1 MASHFRWYGSETEV
15 IVPFNARYSYPS
27 QANKAVKMTPRIPPK
42 NGGTFNPGS
51 VIRLEF
57 PAQGYVNPNN
67 TVLSFDVTML
77 NGQILVGDKST
88 SIRFQNNIQSIFSRV
103 RLLYGSTPIE
113 DIIGYN
119 QIVRSI
125 TEWTGA
131 STENTICQTSIN
143 EGIGGYVYGRSGS
156 IGTDPA
162 DTINA
167 PTRQAGL
174 PGLVNVRQAYIHG
187 VSTHSA
193 ANAANTAP
201 ALTGMGFGTVPAGT
215 LTVAPVIGAAAT
227 NANLIV
233 STNPVKRYTIQF
245 ALGLFNQPKL
255 IPTKFMASQLA
266 IEITLANPSEC
277 LLATTASSLDVTVGT
292 AGVSAAT
299 VANMSY
305 QLTNINLIPEIL
317 EFDASYDEMFLKG
330 LMNGGV
336 PIKFATWNNYKS
348 QGPSNSV
355 NIQIQERGR
364 SVKAI
369 FAMQRR
375 DTPSLASDYGASF
388 FCTGSGGLSTLTN
401 TAGANTLQEFQF
413 RIGGRYFPA
422 SPVQNATEVGGNT
435 SNGGAESW
443 IELSKALNTLGD
455 ARLATP
461 CNVLKWAIPPM
472 SIQWSAAADTFTT
485 LPEFDYKYQVVRWQ
499 NGSPVVLPVEGFSS
513 TASAVQGNAFAGN
526 QGSSC
531 FAMAVDLETTNGGEI
546 SGLNAEEQSDI
557 TLIAR
562 WSRPQIGGMV
572 YDIYTYV
579 DSMIVLR
586 ENNTL
591 ELIQ

>member
-1 MASHFRWYGSETEV
+1 MSSHFRWYPSESEV
-15 IVPFNARYSYPS
+15 IVPFNARYSFPS

-67 TVLSFDVTML
+67 TVLSFDVTIK
-77 NGQILVGDKST
+77 NGQVLVGDKST
-88 SIRFQNNIQSIFSRV
+88 LVRFQNNIQSIFSRV
-103 RLLYGSTPIE
+103 RLLYGATPIE

-131 STENTICQTSIN
+131 STESTICQTSVN
-143 EGIGGYVYGRSGS
+143 EGIGGYVMGRSGS
-156 IGTDPA
+156 LSSTAA
-162 DTINA
+162 DHTTA
-167 PTRQAGL
+167 VTRQAGL

-187 VSTHSA
+187 VSTAS
-193 ANAANTAP
+193 AANTA
-201 ALTGMGFGTVPAGT
+201 ASAGSQTGAGFGTVPVGT
-215 LTVAPVIGAAAT
+215 LTVFPVITAAAT
-227 NANLIV
+227 QNDLL
-233 STNPVKRYTIQF
+233 TTTEPVKRYTVQF

-277 LLATTASSLDVTVGT
+277 MIAQTASSATTTVNIAGIGT
-292 AGVSAAT
+292 PISSCT
-299 VANMSY
+299 Y

-336 PIKFATWNNYKS
+336 PIKFATWNNYKATS
-348 QGPSNSV
+348 ASTSV
-355 NIQIQERGR
+355 NIQIQERAR
-364 SVKAI
+364 SVKSI

-375 DTPSLASDYGASF
+375 DTGNLGTDGGATF
-388 FCTGSGGLSTLTN
+388 FTTGTTGSN
-401 TAGANTLQEFQF
+401 GANTLQEYQY

-422 SPVQNATEVGGNT
+422 SPVQNATDVGGST

-461 CNVLKWAIPPM
+461 CNVLKWAVPPM
-472 SIQWSAAADTFTT
+472 SIQWTADATTFTT
-485 LPEFDYKYQVVRWQ
+485 LPEFDYRYQVVRWK
-499 NGSPVVLPVEGFSS
+499 NGSPIVFPVEGFLSDGA
-513 TASAVQGNAFAGN
+513 TPGGNAFCGN

-531 FAMAVDLETTNGGEI
+531 FAMAIDLETSNGGEI

-562 WSRPQIGGMV
+562 WNTAQSASFI
-572 YDIYTYV
+572 YDIYTYI

-586 ENNTL
+586 ENNVL

>member
-1 MASHFRWYGSETEV
+1 
-15 IVPFNARYSYPS
+15 
-27 QANKAVKMTPRIPPK
+27 MTPRIPPK

-67 TVLSFDVTML
+67 TTLSFDVTVK

-88 SIRFQNNIQSIFSRV
+88 NIRFQNNIQSIFSRV
-103 RLLYGSTPIE
+103 RLLYGATPIE

-119 QIVRSI
+119 QIVRSV

-143 EGIGGYVYGRSGS
+143 EGIGGYVVGRSGS
-156 IGTDPA
+156 LSSTAA
-162 DTINA
+162 DNA
-167 PTRQAGL
+167 TAVTRNASL
-174 PGLVNVRQAYIHG
+174 PGLVNVRQAYIQG
-187 VSTHSA
+187 VSTHIS
-193 ANAANTAP
+193 ANTA
-201 ALTGMGFGTVPAGT
+201 ASAGSQTGAGFGTVPAGT
-215 LTVAPVIGAAAT
+215 LTVAPAIGAGAT
-227 NANLIV
+227 QADLL
-233 STNPVKRYTIQF
+233 TTTEPVKRYTIQF

-255 IPTKFMASQLA
+255 IPAKFMASQLA
-266 IEITLANPSEC
+266 IEITLANASEC
-277 LLATTASSLDVTVGT
+277 MIATSA
-292 AGVSAAT
+292 ASAAT
-299 VANMSY
+299 TVNIAGIGTPISTCSY
-305 QLTNINLIPEIL
+305 QVTNINLIPEIL

-336 PIKFATWNNYKS
+336 PIKFSTWNNYKS
-348 QGPSNSV
+348 TSASTSV
-355 NIQIQERGR
+355 NIQIQERAR
-364 SVKAI
+364 SVKSI
-369 FAMQRR
+369 FALQRR
-375 DTPSLASDYGASF
+375 DTGNFGTDGGATF
-388 FCTGSGGLSTLTN
+388 FCTGTTG
-401 TAGANTLQEFQF
+401 TAGANTLQEYQY

-422 SPVQNATEVGGNT
+422 SPVQNATDVGGSI

-461 CNVLKWAIPPM
+461 CNVLKWAVPPM
-472 SIQWSAAADTFTT
+472 SISWAADATVFTT
-485 LPEFDYKYQVVRWQ
+485 LPEFDYRYQVVRWR
-499 NGSPVVLPVEGFSS
+499 NGSPIVFPVEGFLADGA
-513 TASAVQGNAFAGN
+513 TPGGNAFSGN

-531 FAMAVDLETTNGGEI
+531 FAMAIDLETSNGGEI

-562 WSRPQIGGMV
+562 WNVAQSASMV
-572 YDIYTYV
+572 YDIFTYI

-586 ENNTL
+586 ENNVL